1 MFPLETRSLLHEG
14 LVYNDASMIDLRQLE
29 FAFDGTP
36 VLKGI
41 DFQLQAGEM
50 VAVIGPNGA
59 GKSTLLRIVA
69 GLLEPTKGSATV
81 LGLNPF
87 RSKPQVL
94 AKRMAH
100 LAQGYRMAFP
110 FSVLEVVLMGRYAH
124 GKSGLF
130 GRDSKRD
137 RKLALAA
144 LTRCDV
150 LDLADRR
157 LHELS
162 GGEQRRVRI
171 AQAMCQEA
179 ELLLLDEPSSG
190 LDPQHARDLFAIIRA
205 ECDADRACLL
215 VTHDLNL
222 AARYADRLL
231 LLHKGEQL
239 ALGSPKEVLTSE
251 RLQSAFTMQ
260 LQHGV
265 LPDGKTPF
273 VVPY

>member
-1 MFPLETRSLLHEG
+1 
-14 LVYNDASMIDLRQLE
+14 MIDLRQLR
-29 FAFDGTP
+29 FAFDGTQ

-41 DFQLQAGEM
+41 DLKLEAGEM
-50 VAVIGPNGA
+50 LAIIGPNGA

-69 GLLEPTKGSATV
+69 GLLEPTAGSVTV
-81 LGLNPF
+81 LGMNPF
-87 RSKPQVL
+87 RSDRQAL

-100 LAQGYRMAFP
+100 LAQSYRMAFP
-110 FSVLEVVLMGRYAH
+110 FTVLEVVLMGRYAH
-124 GKSGLF
+124 SKPGLF
-130 GRDSKRD
+130 GRESSKD
-137 RKLALAA
+137 RALALAA
-144 LTRCDV
+144 LEKCDA

-190 LDPQHARDLFAIIRA
+190 LDPQHARDLFEIISA
-205 ECDADRACLL
+205 ECDAERACLL

-239 ALGSPKEVLTSE
+239 ELGSPKEVLTSE

-265 LPDGKTPF
+265 LPDGQTPY